1 MQSNGHDYNSILHEY
16 ATKIIQIVFENPDLV
31 ELVLNSFR
39 SNCIQTWKR
48 KKTSVFFSSYSGET
62 TELKISL
69 ELFIVGLLIVQE
81 ENVRFL
87 FNI

>member
-1 MQSNGHDYNSILHEY
+1 MQNNEEDSNSVLYEY
-16 ATKIIQIVFENPDLV
+16 ATKIIQIVFSNADLV

-48 KKTSVFFSSYSGET
+48 KKTSVFFSSYTGDV

-69 ELFIVGLLIVQE
+69 ESFMYGLLIAQE
-81 ENVRFL
+81 ETVRL
-87 FNI
+87 QT